1 MNFNGQSKTLS
12 PYNIS
17 TKLLKFPNVSK
28 SRKLFLFL
36 TIEINKN
43 DEKLCCLT
51 TIPVNVICL
60 EFEPCHIVQFARRYR
75 KYVGKFTMETMNNY
89 NRRYRTPWKFYRYNI
104 FTTWKHIL
112 TVLNTKYLENPNNC
126 WFKWKS

>member
-12 PYNIS
+12 LYNIS

-28 SRKLFLFL
+28 SRKLFLFR

-60 EFEPCHIVQFARRYR
+60 EFEPCHIVQFARRYK

-89 NRRYRTPWKFYRYNI
+89 NRREFIEIIQIKRISTFSN
-104 FTTWKHIL
+104 F
-112 TVLNTKYLENPNNC
+112 KYLEKPNDC
-126 WFKWKS
+126 WFQLKS